1 MLSSVDSLFDGYEL
15 SPWIIIFVKLFLVI
29 IVLAIIIA
37 GSAAVIVSVILGL
50 VYLFRQ
56 DGFKEKHIRLQTD
69 EDNAA
74 AIRRFIDGEEENV
87 KTK

>member
-1 MLSSVDSLFDGYEL
+1 MFDGYEL

-29 IVLAIIIA
+29 IILALIVA

-56 DGFKEKHIRLQTD
+56 DGFKEKHVGPQTD